1 VNGCDVGAF
10 RRSLS
15 SASSHLSAPWVPV
28 AIQHYARPKNHSCME
43 YIVPKYSWVKA
54 EGTGNGRILSLPLHT
69 SGTKLHVG
77 LGFPV
82 NVCNGA
88 VKTS

>member
-1 VNGCDVGAF
+1 MAAMSGPLGGPYLRHHPICQPHG
-10 RRSLS
+10 SQLLS
-15 SASSHLSAPWVPV
+15 NIMHV
-28 AIQHYARPKNHSCME
+28 QKNHSCME
-43 YIVPKYSWVKA
+43 YIVLKYSWVKA

-77 LGFPV
+77 LGFPS